1 MQIKITM
8 RYHLTPDKMAI
19 IRKTRDNK
27 CWQGC
32 REKRTLVLNR
42 ENKELLV
49 EMWYCHRG
57 Q

>member
-42 ENKELLV
+42 ENKEVLV

>member
-8 RYHLTPDKMAI
+8 RYHLTPVKMAI
-19 IRKTRDNK
+19 IKKTRDNK
-27 CWQGC
+27 CWQGW

-42 ENKELLV
+42 ESKELLV